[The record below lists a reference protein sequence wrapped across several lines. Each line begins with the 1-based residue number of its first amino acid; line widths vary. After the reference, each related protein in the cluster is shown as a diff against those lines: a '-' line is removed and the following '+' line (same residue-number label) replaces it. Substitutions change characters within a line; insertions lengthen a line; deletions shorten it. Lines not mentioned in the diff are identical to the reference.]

1 MYTQLIQKYPNSSIA
16 GDAFASLGDFYF
28 DRNDFRNAK
37 TNYTNATKYKKSKRF
52 LWSQY
57 KLGWCYYNLGSYKGS
72 LNQWK
77 KTVKLAK
84 RKGKEGA
91 ARGNSKNMVFAFAE
105 VGQVNQAIAYY
116 RANGGKQYIGPF
128 LTLLSQILSDQGK
141 YKKSVQV
148 LKKYQQV
155 APTDEGGPEA
165 QKEIIS
171 LYYALAKYKL
181 VWKELSRFPKL
192 YGKKSRWAR
201 ANKKAIVL
209 ETQALIKDQI
219 FTTHHLLTSVRLR
232 MIIEDLT

>member
-28 DRNDFRNAK
+28 DRNDFQKCENK
-37 TNYTNATKYKKSKRF
+37 LYECYKVKKSKRF

-84 RKGKEGA
+84 RKGKDGA
-91 ARGNSKNMVFAFAE
+91 TILEETLKNMVFAFAE

-128 LTLLSQILSDQGK
+128 LTLLAQILSDQGK
-141 YKKSVQV
+141 YKKVC
-148 LKKYQQV
+148 
-155 APTDEGGPEA
+155 TGT
-165 QKEIIS
+165 KEIS
-171 LYYALAKYKL
+171 T
-181 VWKELSRFPKL
+181 
-192 YGKKSRWAR
+192 GC
-201 ANKKAIVL
+201 
-209 ETQALIKDQI
+209 TDG
-219 FTTHHLLTSVRLR
+219 
-232 MIIEDLT
+232 